1 MQEAVNPGSWANQRI
16 IGEVPFAVDL
26 HLTLIRA
33 YERAIHVVTRYFARW
48 GLTPHQYN
56 VIRILY
62 FAESDSVRL
71 SDIGERLLQR
81 VPDVSRLV
89 DGLERTGLA
98 RRTPDPVDGRAVRV
112 ELTASGRRLLEEMDA
127 DLMAAMDSGYSTLTP
142 GEQRQLESLLR
153 TATVSFESVAND

>member
-1 MQEAVNPGSWANQRI
+1 MREAVNPGSWANRRI
-16 IGEVPFAVDL
+16 IGEVPFAMDL

-48 GLTPHQYN
+48 GLTPPSVQRHPHP
-56 VIRILY
+56 V

-89 DGLERTGLA
+89 DGLERAGLA
-98 RRTPDPVDGRAVRV
+98 RRTRDP
-112 ELTASGRRLLEEMDA
+112 
-127 DLMAAMDSGYSTLTP
+127 
-142 GEQRQLESLLR
+142 
-153 TATVSFESVAND
+153 